1 MNQMPRGYVGVAL
14 TAVTLACGLLAAG
27 CARGEAHTSPTGEQL
42 YAACEHCHGTG
53 GEGKVELSA
62 PKLAGLPAW
71 YLTRQLQRFK
81 DGTRGKHPDDEKG
94 LRMRAMA
101 RQMMSDAEVD
111 AVVAYVAAMPD
122 VEVIPTLPEPDPAAG
137 GADFAA
143 CAVCHGEKGEGNE
156 SIMAPRIARLND
168 WYVASQIRKYRSGIR
183 GGAEGDDVG
192 AAMREMVNKAVAPER
207 IDNLAAYIQRLPG

>member
-1 MNQMPRGYVGVAL
+1 MNQMPRSYVGVAL
-14 TAVTLACGLLAAG
+14 TAVALACGLLAAG

-42 YAACEHCHGTG
+42 YAACEHCHGAG
-53 GEGKVELSA
+53 GDGKVELSA

-81 DGTRGKHPDDEKG
+81 DGTRGAHPDDEKG

-101 RQMMSDAEVD
+101 RQMMSGAEIE

-122 VEVIPTLPEPDPAAG
+122 VEVIPTLPEPDAAA

-156 SIMAPRIARLND
+156 SIMAPPIARLND
-168 WYVASQIRKYRSGIR
+168 WYVASQIRKYREGIR

-192 AAMREMVNKAVAPER
+192 ATMRAIANRSVAPER
-207 IDNLAAYIQRLPG
+207 INNLAAYIQRLPG

>member
-1 MNQMPRGYVGVAL
+1 MNQMPRSHVGVAL
-14 TAVTLACGLLAAG
+14 TAVALACGLLAAG
-27 CARGEAHTSPTGEQL
+27 CARGEAHAIPTGEEL
-42 YAACEHCHGTG
+42 YAACESCHGAR
-53 GEGKVELSA
+53 GEGSVELSA

-71 YLTRQLQRFK
+71 YLTRQLQRFR
-81 DGTRGKHPDDEKG
+81 DGTRGKHPDDDKG

-101 RQMMSDAEVD
+101 RQMMSDAEVE

-122 VEVIPTLPEPDPAAG
+122 VEAIPTLPEPDAAA

-156 SIMAPRIARLND
+156 AIMAPRIARLND
-168 WYVASQIRKYRSGIR
+168 WYLASQIRKYRTGIR
-183 GGAEGDDVG
+183 GAAEGDDVG
-192 AAMREMVNKAVAPER
+192 AAMREMANKAVAPER